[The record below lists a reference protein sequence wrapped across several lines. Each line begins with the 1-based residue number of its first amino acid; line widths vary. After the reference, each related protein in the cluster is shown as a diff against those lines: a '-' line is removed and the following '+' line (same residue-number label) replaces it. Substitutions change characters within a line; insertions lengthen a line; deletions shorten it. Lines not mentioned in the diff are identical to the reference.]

1 MTDGFEGSVAKKSNR
16 TSNLNRNFGYLK
28 NMLSAHRENTLRNG
42 NKIKYTHILV
52 SFLLSKSKFSL
63 ILCFYPRQDGMS
75 EKSHLPQLSL

>member
-28 NMLSAHRENTLRNG
+28 NMPSAHRENRIKAENR
-42 NKIKYTHILV
+42 IKYTPYLGQF
-52 SFLLSKSKFSL
+52 FLPKSIFSL

-75 EKSHLPQLSL
+75 EKSHLPLLSL